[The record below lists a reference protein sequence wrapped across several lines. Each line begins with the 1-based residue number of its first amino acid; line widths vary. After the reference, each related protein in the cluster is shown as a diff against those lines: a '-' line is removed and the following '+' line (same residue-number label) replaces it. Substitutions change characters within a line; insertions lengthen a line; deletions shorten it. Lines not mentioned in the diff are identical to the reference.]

1 MHGLMRE
8 GWHPVAMIR
17 LVRHRQTKGAV
28 TDRPDLR
35 ARDACSL
42 LYPALTHPQD
52 NAALPGRNKW
62 RPQCGQLA
70 AYGTNVTPLS

>member
-42 LYPALTHPQD
+42 LYPSESASVVSESV
-52 NAALPGRNKW
+52 A
-62 RPQCGQLA
+62 
-70 AYGTNVTPLS
+70 